1 MKRFFTMLLVLV
13 LGICFAPMAWAANTT
28 TYDDG
33 TITITGL
40 DADWVFATEMAALR
54 TAGSQYPK
62 EFDNKG
68 YITIE
73 SIVFIPGATDDR
85 MIIHSSGGID
95 ASPIFDTGKVADAY
109 DTRIQYYPFGRLAT
123 PHIDI
128 SDCTLSAG
136 TLANCVVKIHLK
148 EIVSP

>member
-13 LGICFAPMAWAANTT
+13 LGICFASMVWAANTT

-54 TAGSQYPK
+54 AAGEYPA
-62 EFDNKG
+62 EYSNKG
-68 YITIE
+68 YVTIE
-73 SIVFIPGATDDR
+73 SIVFIPGATNDR
-85 MIIHSSGGID
+85 MILHGSAGID
-95 ASPIFDTGKVADAY
+95 GSPIFDTGPVADAY
-109 DTRIQYYPFGRLAT
+109 DTRIQYFPFGKRT
-123 PHIDI
+123 KPTFDF

-136 TLANCVVKIHLK
+136 TRANCVLKINLK